1 LPSESD
7 LRTDDLVQPFQ
18 LDPFALRGRL
28 VRLGRTVDRILTQ
41 HDYPEP
47 VAALLGE
54 AITLAVLLAGALKYD
69 GVFTLQTKGDGPVR
83 LLVADVKT
91 DGAVRGY
98 AQYDAQ
104 RLGEITGEVAARGDS
119 PSVPGLLGAGYIAFT
134 VGQGDD
140 TERYQ
145 GIVEIVGATLAECA
159 QHYFRQ
165 SEQIQAGLKLAVAR
179 AGEDRSWRAGG
190 LMLQRVPPE
199 GGLAPIADDVEDA
212 WRRTMVLMSTAT
224 PAELV
229 APDLPPRRLLWRLFH
244 EEGVRVYQTH
254 PVEAR
259 CRCSRERVAHYRQ
272 RLSGPLLD
280 RIDVHVALA
289 PVSVSALQ
297 ERARSESSAE
307 VRGRVERARAVQ
319 RARFDASLVTAPT
332 NATLAPRD
340 LEHIATLCEAGSRLL
355 AAAVAKLSLSARA
368 YGKILRVAR
377 TIADLDGATSI
388 APAHVAEAIG
398 ARVLDRGPAL
408 VVSAA

>member
-1 LPSESD
+1 LSD
-7 LRTDDLVQPFQ
+7 TIAAPQTDDVIQPFQ

-28 VRLGRTVDRILTQ
+28 VRLGPAVDRILSQ

-98 AQYDAQ
+98 AQYDAT
-104 RLGEITGEVAARGDS
+104 RLGEIAAPTDN
-119 PSVPGLLGAGYIAFT
+119 PSVPRLLGAGYIAFT
-134 VGQGDD
+134 VDQGDD

-145 GIVEIVGATLAECA
+145 GIVEITGATLAECA

-179 AGEDRSWRAGG
+179 SGEGGAWRAGG

-199 GGLAPIADDVEDA
+199 GGHALIADDVEDA
-212 WRRTMVLMSTAT
+212 WRRVMVLMSSATAS
-224 PAELV
+224 ELV

-244 EEGVRVYQTH
+244 DDGVRVYETH

-259 CRCSRERVAHYRQ
+259 CRCSRERVA
-272 RLSGPLLD
+272 G
-280 RIDVHVALA
+280 
-289 PVSVSALQ
+289 
-297 ERARSESSAE
+297 
-307 VRGRVERARAVQ
+307 
-319 RARFDASLVTAPT
+319 
-332 NATLAPRD
+332 
-340 LEHIATLCEAGSRLL
+340 
-355 AAAVAKLSLSARA
+355 
-368 YGKILRVAR
+368 ILRSFPAEDIDDMRKDPVTTVTCEFCNTTYEFSAG
-377 TIADLDGATSI
+377 DLDEA
-388 APAHVAEAIG
+388 AEA
-398 ARVLDRGPAL
+398 
-408 VVSAA
+408 